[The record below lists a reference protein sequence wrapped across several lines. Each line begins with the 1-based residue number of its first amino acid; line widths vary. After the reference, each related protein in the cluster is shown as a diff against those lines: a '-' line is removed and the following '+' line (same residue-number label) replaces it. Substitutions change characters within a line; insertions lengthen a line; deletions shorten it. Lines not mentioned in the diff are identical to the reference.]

1 MPPPDGAA
9 AGTKQQEARRL
20 VTGVSRDP
28 VLTRRE
34 WALRV
39 IPDEARRLVTGSAE
53 TLYSHVE
60 SGHSE

>member
-1 MPPPDGAA
+1 MIPD
-9 AGTKQQEARRL
+9 EARRL

-39 IPDEARRLVTGSAE
+39 IPDEARRLVTVSEE